1 MRRTTIITCNVPVEI
16 TSFEDGT
23 ILLERWENNDFRYYF
38 VCTGEKDSTFY
49 LQENY
54 PNGDIRDIATYTNL
68 VDALQGIAWASH
80 QDNF

>member
-1 MRRTTIITCNVPVEI
+1 MKRTTIISCNVPVEI
-16 TSFEDGT
+16 TSFYDGT
-23 ILLERWENNDFRYYF
+23 ILLERWENSHYF
-38 VCTGEKDSTFY
+38 VCTGEKDGTFY

-54 PNGDIRDIATYTNL
+54 QTGDIRDIAKYTNL

>member
-1 MRRTTIITCNVPVEI
+1 MKRTTIMACNVPVEI
-16 TSFEDGT
+16 TSFNDGT
-23 ILLERWENNDFRYYF
+23 TLLERWENSHYF
-38 VCTGEKDSTFY
+38 VCTGEKDGTFY

-54 PNGDIRDIATYTNL
+54 PTGDIRDIAKYTNL